1 MAPVTMAVSSSG
13 STPRLEVLL
22 DDMRSTDSDVRYMAL
37 NDLLMLV
44 RQHTSELRGS
54 RQEQEAVERV
64 LELLQDTHSEVKNL
78 AVTALGVFATRLRD
92 DHVQRMMEV
101 VCAGTVSYTHLTLP
115 TKLL

>member
-1 MAPVTMAVSSSG
+1 MAPVTMAVSRSG

-37 NDLLMLV
+37 HDLLGVV

-54 RQEQEAVERV
+54 RQEHEAVERV

-92 DHVQRMMEV
+92 DHVTRMM
-101 VCAGTVSYTHLTLP
+101 AVSYTHLTLP
-115 TKLL
+115 TICSV